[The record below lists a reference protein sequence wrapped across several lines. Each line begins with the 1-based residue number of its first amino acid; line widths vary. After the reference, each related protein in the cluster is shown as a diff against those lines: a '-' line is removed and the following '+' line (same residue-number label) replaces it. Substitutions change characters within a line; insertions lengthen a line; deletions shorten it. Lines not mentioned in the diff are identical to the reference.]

1 MMSSVAEPDRSPTH
15 RLGVARIAVAT
26 GLTAVVIFVLCWLG
40 ALVPLV
46 GPTHAYIG
54 LFTTAPT
61 NSFVALAQ
69 GSCWSL
75 FFGGLSGGIFAAI
88 FNALPAPRV

>member
-1 MMSSVAEPDRSPTH
+1 MMSSAMQPDRSTTH
-15 RLGVARIAVAT
+15 HLGVARIAVTT
-26 GLTAVVIFVLCWLG
+26 GLAAVLVFVLCWLG
-40 ALVPLV
+40 ALVPLA

-54 LFTTAPT
+54 LFTAAPT

-88 FNALPAPRV
+88 YNALPAPRV